1 MHLIP
6 LIKSKVLLKN
16 PAQNS
21 FNLEDKISVNLDF
34 KSNSVRN
41 KIPVLV
47 SKNVKEQDNFRTQ
60 GKVEDDR
67 RYQIEAAIIKVMK
80 ARRSIDH

>member
-1 MHLIP
+1 M
-6 LIKSKVLLKN
+6 KN

>member
-6 LIKSKVLLKN
+6 LIKCKVLLKS
-16 PAQNS
+16 PSQNS
-21 FNLEDKISVNLDF
+21 FNADDKISVNLDF
-34 KSNSVRN
+34 KSNLLRN

-47 SKNVKEQDNFRTQ
+47 SKNAKEQDNFRVQ

-80 ARRSIDH
+80 ARR